1 MKAHDFTYNSVV
13 LCGPPGIESY
23 THDEFPTINAYKY
36 FYIHK
41 STDGKIIVWNDFYQF
56 ADFKKINYSNL
67 FVQNGGTTMLR
78 YSVDER
84 VERYT
89 LRIENHKTKNQTH
102 EKTLLVASS
111 SGTFI
116 SRVTGYAPMT
126 GVCNKIK

>member
-1 MKAHDFTYNSVV
+1 M